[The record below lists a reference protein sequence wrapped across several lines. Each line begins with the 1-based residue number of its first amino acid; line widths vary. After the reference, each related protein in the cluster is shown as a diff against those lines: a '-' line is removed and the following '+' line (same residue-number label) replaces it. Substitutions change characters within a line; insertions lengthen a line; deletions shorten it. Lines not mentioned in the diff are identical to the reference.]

1 MGKASW
7 SVKDNTNEDTSFQV
21 NTADL
26 TAANIDAQYALVTAM
41 QTALDGVCLGNLIR
55 QNVQAK
61 SSPLMV
67 PAPATSE
74 QAQREAKAMCIFAD
88 VTTFEV
94 GRVEVPCIDL
104 TSQLAGHPGYFYDK
118 NFDGDEDATWTAFVS
133 AFEDIVVGAGGNAV
147 DVIRIY
153 HIGKAT

>member
-7 SVKDNTNEDTSFQV
+7 SVKDNTDEDTSFQV
-21 NTADL
+21 PMADL
-26 TAANIDAQYALVTAM
+26 TAANIDAQYTLVTAM

-67 PAPATSE
+67 PAPATSAA
-74 QAQREAKAMCIFAD
+74 AQREAKAMCIYAD
-88 VTTFEV
+88 SVTFEV
-94 GRVEVPCIDL
+94 GRCEIPCIDL
-104 TSQLAGHPGYFYDK
+104 TTQLTGHPGYFYDK

-133 AFEDIVVGAGGNAV
+133 AFEDITVGLGGNAV

>member
-1 MGKASW
+1 MGQASW
-7 SVKDNTNEDTSFQV
+7 SVKDNTNENTSFQLP
-21 NTADL
+21 TADL

-41 QTALDGVCLGNLIR
+41 QTALGGVCLGNLTR

-67 PAPATSE
+67 PAPASDPA
-74 QAQREAKAMCIFAD
+74 AQREAKAMVIYAD
-88 VTTFEV
+88 VTTFETAKC
-94 GRVEVPCIDL
+94 EVPCIDL
-104 TSQLAGHPGYFYDK
+104 DTQLAGHPGYFYDK
-118 NFDGDEDATWTAFVS
+118 NYDGDEDASWTAFVS
-133 AFEDIVVGAGGNAV
+133 AFEAMVVAPGGNAA